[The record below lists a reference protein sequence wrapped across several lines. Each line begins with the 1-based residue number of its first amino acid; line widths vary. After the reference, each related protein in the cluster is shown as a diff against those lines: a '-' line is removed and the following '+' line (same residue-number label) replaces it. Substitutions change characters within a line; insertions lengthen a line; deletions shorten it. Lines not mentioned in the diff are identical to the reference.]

1 MPDET
6 ITGLELLMKLSPKD
20 QKRLVS
26 KLLNKELPIDPSPKA
41 QQEPPL
47 RCPAPA
53 LPPRVYS
60 FSFSF
65 HQFFV
70 IKVIA

>member
-26 KLLNKELPIDPSPKA
+26 KLLNKELPIDPAPKT
-41 QQEPPL
+41 QQEPPE
-47 RCPAPA
+47 PSAP
-53 LPPRVYS
+53 
-60 FSFSF
+60 
-65 HQFFV
+65 
-70 IKVIA
+70 